1 MFVLPAHKG
10 VVATIVLATCLL
22 TPTTRMCASAARAA
36 PESVYVGNEACA
48 QCHSSIYRSYSTT
61 AMAHASGLAKEN
73 FIPADFVHASSSIHY
88 RIYTKDDRIW
98 LSFERPGD
106 PSLQGKRELLYFI
119 GSGRRGIT
127 YLFVVDGFLFESPID
142 WYAKARR
149 WDMTPNYQNAR
160 EMPLNL
166 PAFTSCLR
174 CHVSGM
180 QAPLA
185 GTQNR
190 YSLPVFAFGGVSC
203 ERCHGPGGEHVKGG
217 AIVSP
222 AKLPPDRRDAIC
234 MQCHLEGK
242 VGIERSGRHAYEFQP
257 GEQLTDYIRHYV
269 PAGGSAA
276 ALGAISEVEALAES
290 MCKKK
295 TGDSMSCSSCHD
307 VHFSP
312 SADERVSYY
321 RGKCLACHGASFG
334 SKHHPEEPNCIQCH
348 MPSNLSTDVA
358 HTQVTDHRIPR
369 RPTLKAS
376 ALQNESTTNAL
387 PRLVPFP
394 NSGEAERDLRDMALA
409 WESLMEDGMEGAD
422 KEALRLLR
430 MAAAQSPDDPVVLS
444 ALGYLEQRRGA
455 LDDARIMYQ
464 KALALDPTLIDA
476 GTNLGVIEAETGH
489 LANAVKLWQGVF
501 ARVPG
506 KSGVGMNI
514 ARAFCSV
521 RQFDEARNIVL
532 RVLQFNPDMAD
543 AKNTLRYL
551 NRTPPSCSP

>member
-22 TPTTRMCASAARAA
+22 TPTTRMCVSAARSA
-36 PESVYVGNEACA
+36 PESEYVGNEACA
-48 QCHSSIYRSYSTT
+48 QCHSSIYRSYSAT
-61 AMAHASGLAKEN
+61 AMAHASGLAREN
-73 FIPADFVHASSSIHY
+73 FIPADFLHANSGVHY
-88 RIYTKDDRIW
+88 RIYTEDGRIW
-98 LSFERPGD
+98 LSFERPDD
-106 PSLQGKRELLYFI
+106 PSLRGKRELLYYI
-119 GSGRRGIT
+119 GSGRRGMT
-127 YLFVVDGFLFESPID
+127 YLFIVDGFLFESPID

-180 QAPLA
+180 RAPLA

-190 YSLPVFAFGGVSC
+190 YSLPVFAFGGVTC
-203 ERCHGPGGEHVKGG
+203 ERCHGPGGKHVKGG
-217 AIVSP
+217 AIVNP
-222 AKLPPDRRDAIC
+222 ARLSTDRRDAIC

-242 VGIERSGRHAYEFQP
+242 VGIERRGRHAYEFQP
-257 GEQLTDYIRHYV
+257 GDQLTDYIRHYV
-269 PAGGSAA
+269 SAGGSAA

-295 TGDSMSCSSCHD
+295 TGDTMSCSSCHD

-321 RGKCLACHGASFG
+321 RGKCLACHGNSFG
-334 SKHHPEEPNCIQCH
+334 SKHHPQEPNCIQCH
-348 MPSNLSTDVA
+348 MPSNLSIDVA

-394 NSGEAERDLRDMALA
+394 NSEEAERDIRDMALA

-444 ALGYLEQRRGA
+444 ALGFLEQRRGA

-464 KALALDPTLIDA
+464 KALALDPTLTDA
-476 GTNLGVIEAETGH
+476 GTNLGVIETETGH

-501 ARVPG
+501 ARAPG

-514 ARAFCSV
+514 VQAFCSV

-532 RVLQFNPDMAD
+532 RALQFNPDMAD

-551 NRTPPSCSP
+551 NRIPPSCGP

>member
-1 MFVLPAHKG
+1 MFVLPAHKA

-22 TPTTRMCASAARAA
+22 TPTTRMCVSAARSA
-36 PESVYVGNEACA
+36 PESEYVGNEACA
-48 QCHSSIYRSYSTT
+48 RCHSSIYRSYSAT
-61 AMAHASGLAKEN
+61 AMAHASGLAREN
-73 FIPADFVHASSSIHY
+73 FIPADFVHANSGIHY
-88 RIYTKDDRIW
+88 RIYTEDDRIW
-98 LSFERPGD
+98 LSF
-106 PSLQGKRELLYFI
+106 
-119 GSGRRGIT
+119 
-127 YLFVVDGFLFESPID
+127 
-142 WYAKARR
+142 
-149 WDMTPNYQNAR
+149 
-160 EMPLNL
+160 
-166 PAFTSCLR
+166 
-174 CHVSGM
+174 
-180 QAPLA
+180 
-185 GTQNR
+185 
-190 YSLPVFAFGGVSC
+190 

-348 MPSNLSTDVA
+348 MPSKLSTEVA

-369 RPTLKAS
+369 RPMLKAS
-376 ALQNESTTNAL
+376 ALQNETTTNAL
-387 PRLVPFP
+387 PRLAPFP
-394 NSGEAERDLRDMALA
+394 NSGESERDLRDMALA
-409 WESLMEDGMEGAD
+409 WESLMEDGIGGAD

-455 LDDARIMYQ
+455 PDDARIMYQ

-501 ARVPG
+501 ARAPG

-514 ARAFCSV
+514 VQALCSV

-532 RVLQFNPDMAD
+532 RALQFNPDMAD

-551 NRTPPSCSP
+551 NRTPPSCGP

>member
-1 MFVLPAHKG
+1 
-10 VVATIVLATCLL
+10 
-22 TPTTRMCASAARAA
+22 
-36 PESVYVGNEACA
+36 
-48 QCHSSIYRSYSTT
+48 
-61 AMAHASGLAKEN
+61 MAHASGPAREN
-73 FIPADFVHASSSIHY
+73 VIPADFVHANSGIHY
-88 RIYTKDDRIW
+88 RIYTEDDRIW

-106 PSLQGKRELLYFI
+106 ASLRGKRELLYYI
-119 GSGRRGIT
+119 GSGRRGMT
-127 YLFVVDGFLFESPID
+127 YLFVVDGFLFESPIN

-203 ERCHGPGGEHVKGG
+203 ERCHGPGAEHVRGG

-334 SKHHPEEPNCIQCH
+334 SKHHPEEPNCILCH

-369 RPTLKAS
+369 RPMLKAS
-376 ALQNESTTNAL
+376 ALQNESTTNAF
-387 PRLVPFP
+387 RLVPFP
-394 NSGEAERDLRDMALA
+394 NSEEAERDIRDMALA

-476 GTNLGVIEAETGH
+476 GTNLGVIETETGH

-501 ARVPG
+501 ARAPG

-514 ARAFCSV
+514 VQALCSV

-532 RVLQFNPDMAD
+532 RALQFNPDMAD

-551 NRTPPSCSP
+551 NRIPPSCGP